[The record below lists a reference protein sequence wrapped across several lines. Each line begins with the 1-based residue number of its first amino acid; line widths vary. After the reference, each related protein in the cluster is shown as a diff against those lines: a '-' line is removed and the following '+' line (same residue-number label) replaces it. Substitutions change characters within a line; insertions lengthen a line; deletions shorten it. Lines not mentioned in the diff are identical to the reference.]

1 MTMQFAGRS
10 VLLTGASRGI
20 GRATAIQLAQSGA
33 DVAINYWATDEVQRQ
48 EATDVATEIESL
60 GRRAL
65 LLEADVSDRESVDEI
80 VGRTVETFGKLDHF
94 VACACY
100 SDRQRMLVAEME
112 GFQRTID
119 VTMWGA
125 FHGLRAAAAQM
136 VAQGQGGSIV
146 IVSSPRAF
154 MPHPGSMA
162 YNMAKAAVDQMIR
175 TAATELTSER
185 IRVNGIHPGWI
196 DTPGERKFLSE
207 AALAR
212 HAAEL
217 PWGRLGTADE
227 VARAILFMLSD
238 DADYMT
244 GSFMKVDGGI
254 SLPMWAKKN
263 G

>member
-1 MTMQFAGRS
+1 MTQKFAGRGI
-10 VLLTGASRGI
+10 LITGASRGI
-20 GRATAIQLAQSGA
+20 GRATALALARQGA
-33 DVAINYWATDEVQRQ
+33 DVAVNYWAADDAQRVEAAEV
-48 EATDVATEIESL
+48 VAEIESL

-65 LLEADVSDRESVDEI
+65 LLEADVSDRPAVDEI
-80 VGRTVETFGKLDHF
+80 VARTAETFGRLDHF
-94 VACACY
+94 VACACF
-100 SDRQRMLVAEME
+100 SDRRRMLAAEME
-112 GFQRTID
+112 GFRRTID

-136 VAQGQGGSIV
+136 VAQGDGGSIV

-175 TAATELTSER
+175 TAATELTGAR

-207 AALAR
+207 AALKR

-217 PWGRLGTADE
+217 PWGRLGTPDE
-227 VARAILFMLSD
+227 IARAIQFLLSD

-244 GSFMKVDGGI
+244 GSFLKVDGGI
-254 SLPMWAKKN
+254 TLPMWAKTWR
-263 G
+263 

>member
-10 VLLTGASRGI
+10 VLITGGSRGI
-20 GRATAIQLAQSGA
+20 GRATAIQLAQNGA
-33 DVAINYWATDEVQRQ
+33 DVAINYWAPDDAQRQ
-48 EATDVATEIESL
+48 EAAEVAAEIESC

-65 LLEADVSDRESVDEI
+65 LLEADVSDQTAVEDVVS
-80 VGRTVETFGKLDHF
+80 RTVETFGRLDHF

-100 SDRQRMLVAEME
+100 SDRQRMLSAEME
-112 GFQRTID
+112 GFHRTID

-125 FHGLRAAAAQM
+125 FHGLRSAAAQM
-136 VAQGQGGSIV
+136 VAQGDCGSIV

-175 TAATELTSER
+175 TAATELTAER

-207 AALAR
+207 ASLAR

-227 VARAILFMLSD
+227 IARAILFLLSD

-244 GSFMKVDGGI
+244 GSFLKVDGGI
-254 SLPMWAKKN
+254 TLPMWAKKAD
-263 G
+263 

>member
-1 MTMQFAGRS
+1 MNFQNRKI
-10 VLLTGASRGI
+10 LITGGSRGI
-20 GRATAIQLAQSGA
+20 GRATALEIAKQGA
-33 DVAINYWATDEVQRQ
+33 DVAINFWAADQPQRR
-48 EATDVATEIESL
+48 EAEMVAAEIESL
-60 GRRAL
+60 GRRVL
-65 LLEADVSDRESVDEI
+65 LCEADVSDQAAVEELVQQTVAEF
-80 VGRTVETFGKLDHF
+80 GRLDHF

-100 SDRQRMLVAEME
+100 SDRQRMLAADMA
-112 GFQRTID
+112 GFHRTID

-136 VAQGQGGSIV
+136 VAQGGGGSIV

-162 YNMAKAAVDQMIR
+162 YNMAKAAVDQMVR
-175 TAATELTSER
+175 TAATELTGER

-207 AALAR
+207 AALER

-217 PWGRLGTADE
+217 PWGRLGQPE
-227 VARAILFMLSD
+227 EIARAILFMLSD
-238 DADYMT
+238 DAEYMT

-254 SLPMWAKKN
+254 TLPMWAKDT
-263 G
+263 